1 MRQLSNR
8 RRGFVFA
15 LLTGAALA
23 VAVAYVAWAALD
35 NDAEPRARPTNSALK
50 AATAQRPFLVYQH
63 VARGEHYAEV
73 AVVPLTSPDAAPTF
87 TGLVCERVYFAARSG
102 LCLMPKQEA
111 LGAAVRA
118 NVFGLDFR
126 PLRSARLDGILSRA
140 RVSPSGR
147 YGATTTFVSGHS
159 YRDQGFSTNTS
170 VLDMERGKVL
180 ADLED
185 FAVTKNGRRFDA
197 IDFNFWGVTFT
208 ADDTRFYA
216 TLETAGDLYLV
227 EGDVATKKARVVGED
242 VECPSLSPDG
252 KRRDG
257 KRRSRRRT
265 ASTIRSSG
273 STAPGSSTGS
283 TATSGSCRPTAR
295 AALASSGRTRSRPRS
310 SEPRSECRRSRR
322 VRLRCRAP
330 ALPRRSERGRRDGLR
345 RSGRGSVG
353 CRRGCGRC

>member
-252 KRRDG
+252 KRIAYKLRQGNKWRLHVLELATGRKTPLAETHSVDDQVEWLDGARILYGLNGDLWVVQADG
-257 KRRSRRRT
+257 K
-265 ASTIRSSG
+265 G
-273 STAPGSSTGS
+273 
-283 TATSGSCRPTAR
+283 
-295 AALASSGRTRSRPRS
+295 RPRVFRQDALS
-310 SEPRSECRRSRR
+310 PAV
-322 VRLRCRAP
+322 VRA
-330 ALPRRSERGRRDGLR
+330 
-345 RSGRGSVG
+345 
-353 CRRGCGRC
+353 